1 MGQTACMSACKHVA
15 SQLTNQMLNPD
26 VKAINMGAIE
36 QLNLDLMQ
44 CECII
49 FIFIWL
55 VFHI

>member
-44 CECII
+44 CECIVFD
-49 FIFIWL
+49 FI
-55 VFHI
+55 